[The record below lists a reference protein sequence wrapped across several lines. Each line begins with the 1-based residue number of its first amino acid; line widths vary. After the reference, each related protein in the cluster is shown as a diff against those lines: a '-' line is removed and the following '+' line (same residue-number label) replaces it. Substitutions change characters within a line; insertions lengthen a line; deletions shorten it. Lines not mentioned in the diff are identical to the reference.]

1 MRSPR
6 NICSIIG
13 GLAGVPLGGIEG
25 ISIQSGGAPPN
36 VPITTKIEIFQ
47 SPAPPPPP
55 PPPTPPEMA
64 QFGGLTVSELG
75 SLAGEI
81 VGQVLN
87 PFRFERPVGP
97 IRGQPGGAPPEVPPS
112 FRLQPS
118 GETVPTLDFGF
129 RPQRSEVV
137 TGEVQ
142 TLNTGRE
149 FRPTQEIATLQQ
161 GGHGGELQTGVQRET
176 LRTVETTGQQTLE
189 TIEQSR
195 QDFQA
200 GRFVDPPGELDYVA
214 DTAPNAKPGAL
225 ESSAPATPCATCS
238 MLNPNP
244 DAKDSYPV
252 EMIFHFKNHA
262 SAQRL
267 GGLCE
272 ADGECEIA

>member
-1 MRSPR
+1 MVIADEQRVVAREPR
-6 NICSIIG
+6 NRCCIIG

-25 ISIQSGGAPPN
+25 INISAGGAPPN

-55 PPPTPPEMA
+55 PPPTPPELA
-64 QFGGLTVSELG
+64 VGFQIPGSAIVGVGELIIGQFGD
-75 SLAGEI
+75 
-81 VGQVLN
+81 LN
-87 PFRFERPVGP
+87 PFPPTPV
-97 IRGQPGGAPPEVPPS
+97 RGQPGGAPGSPPL
-112 FRLQPS
+112 RLQPS
-118 GETVPTLDFGF
+118 GETVPTLEFGF
-129 RPQRSEVV
+129 RPQPSGEV

-142 TLNTGRE
+142 TLNTSRE
-149 FRPTQEIATLQQ
+149 FRPRQEVETLDQSFIQTGRGGQTREISTVGKQGGEQTLQ
-161 GGHGGELQTGVQRET
+161 
-176 LRTVETTGQQTLE
+176 

-195 QDFQA
+195 QDFQS

-214 DTAPNAKPGAL
+214 PAPK
-225 ESSAPATPCATCS
+225 PCATCS

-244 DAKDSYPV
+244 DAQDTYPV

-272 ADGECEIA
+272 QDGECEIA

>member
-47 SPAPPPPP
+47 SPPPPPP
-55 PPPTPPEMA
+55 PPPPAPPEA
-64 QFGGLTVSELG
+64 QFGNFNVSGTLGGLV
-75 SLAGEI
+75 GEI
-81 VGQVLN
+81 VGQFLT
-87 PFRFERPVGP
+87 PFSGPVGP
-97 IRGQPGGAPPEVPPS
+97 FRGQPAGAPPEVPPS

-118 GETVPTLDFGF
+118 GETVPELDFGF
-129 RPQRSEVV
+129 RSQRGGQV

-149 FRPTQEIATLQQ
+149 FRPSQEIQTLDQGNIQTGQ
-161 GGHGGELQTGVQRET
+161 GGQNREITTTRQQT
-176 LRTVETTGQQTLE
+176 TTRGQQTLE

-214 DTAPNAKPGAL
+214 PAPPVTAAS
-225 ESSAPATPCATCS
+225 ESGRPKPCATCS
-238 MLNPNP
+238 MLNQDPN
-244 DAKDSYPV
+244 AKDSYPV